1 LEKPIIAKLNG
12 PTMGLGATVALFC
25 DVIIASEKAMIA
37 DPHVKVG
44 LAAGDGGCVIWPL
57 LVGICRAKE
66 LLMTGDS
73 LSAKDAERMGLINR
87 AVPPEELDRAVAE
100 LANRLAGG
108 PLQAINATKMS
119 INKSLKFF
127 VDLILDT
134 SVAMEGHTFYTNDFI
149 EAINAFKEKRAPLY
163 KGC

>member
-1 LEKPIIAKLNG
+1 
-12 PTMGLGATVALFC
+12 
-25 DVIIASEKAMIA
+25 
-37 DPHVKVG
+37 
-44 LAAGDGGCVIWPL
+44 
-57 LVGICRAKE
+57 
-66 LLMTGDS
+66 
-73 LSAKDAERMGLINR
+73 MGLINR

-100 LANRLAGG
+100 LADRLAGG
-108 PLQAINATKMS
+108 PLQAINATKIS
-119 INKSLKFF
+119 INKNLKFF